1 MTDQTFDPQAMLDQA
16 FEGSNATKI
25 INIPEGEYTAMIQDL
40 GVAQWVSRDQ
50 TKSGMKLSMR
60 MILDDQK
67 AREITG
73 RDNVSVKHDVMLD
86 FNEAGG
92 IDTGAGKNIQLGRLR
107 EATGLNGAGPFSFRQ
122 LEGKML
128 KVRIGHRVDGE
139 NIYDEV
145 KGVTKLS

>member
-1 MTDQTFDPQAMLDQA
+1 MGSLPAGSSTRCKDRQSCSSTRSILPGTFLTMTDQTFDPQAMLDQA

-67 AREITG
+67 ARE
-73 RDNVSVKHDVMLD
+73 
-86 FNEAGG
+86 
-92 IDTGAGKNIQLGRLR
+92 
-107 EATGLNGAGPFSFRQ
+107 
-122 LEGKML
+122 
-128 KVRIGHRVDGE
+128 
-139 NIYDEV
+139 
-145 KGVTKLS
+145 